1 MFLTALFLITTCLL
15 IVCTAQEKCE
25 IFPRNPIIPYG
36 FDLTLFLKAPASS
49 DCHSKMQSHLS
60 KIFWTLNKKKIDE
73 RFYDFNSTV
82 ASVSIH
88 NLSVDRCT
96 VECFIDAA
104 IPVLLNGIF
113 VQTYP
118 LVSSPQN
125 VSCIATLAN
134 KVTCMW
140 DHDEQSTDIKY
151 IVYLKQIKEHLCCS
165 SGKECTFSGPL
176 ILVYNHQ
183 LSVRVVAQNSYEY
196 SAWSNN
202 VVYRRAWDI
211 VQMDQPEDAIAEALP
226 TGLRVTWDI
235 KEAYWIR
242 KETTDYEIQLHEKD
256 SYTEALVK
264 TVENGKINTLE
275 VTEVKP
281 CTNYTVSVRS
291 RYHGSVWSKWS
302 REVTALSY
310 LNVSSLPLYLWRSK
324 SVLDDEGKRT
334 VHVMWKG
341 VPPSCKAFD
350 KYCIF
355 CDSLK
360 LPESFGPYQN
370 HTIIALDKHPHRITV
385 AVFRNDIRLS
395 DASIEVPAMAEEV
408 NLPPVSNISVF
419 VQHGC
424 INITWEKPQ
433 LPVSGYLIVWNSTAK
448 NHMWQQTQNTSFT
461 LKDEPFTL
469 YTISLTPLYEDNPGN
484 EITLHNCSPGR
495 DLTAVSNVQ
504 VTGFSDKHAEI
515 HWLPLLPSQCCAF
528 VLNYTVFYQTYN
540 ETKSRNVTVGPS
552 QHYVILE
559 DLQARTTYSI
569 YIMANT
575 VASSSKSVPII
586 FSTKPS
592 KYYLIVL
599 ALCCVALILLSMLAV
614 MIQRKVLSK
623 KIPDPRFSSLSMWP
637 SDKFRNPW
645 KLLPVP
651 GGRDTEKIL
660 PCHVDGEVISVSSET
675 VTAALK
681 TLADIQN
688 IATDTE
694 TPSQSRITQE
704 SASFSN
710 KGQLTNAGKE
720 QRVIPS
726 LDFQTSGV
734 SHQEFPLP
742 PIQSPYRTQ
751 TPLSSPLES
760 PNKSQWSDETET
772 LLTPKLKNTNYFTS
786 YVTMDMI
793 EPGKHQ
799 PSEVFLTFQ

>member
-1 MFLTALFLITTCLL
+1 MFLNALFLITTCFL

-36 FDLTLFLKAPASS
+36 FNLTLFLKAPSSS
-49 DCHSKMQSHLS
+49 DCHSKMQFHLS
-60 KIFWTLNKKKIDE
+60 KIFWTLNKRKIDE

-88 NLSVDRCT
+88 NLSVDRGT

-104 IPVLLNGIF
+104 TPVLLHGVF

-125 VSCIATLAN
+125 VSCIATMNFSAT
-134 KVTCMW
+134 VTCMW
-140 DHDEQSTDIKY
+140 DHDQHSTDIKY
-151 IVYLKQIKEHLCCS
+151 TVYLKQKKEHWCNSLE
-165 SGKECTFSGPL
+165 KNCTFPENFTL
-176 ILVYNHQ
+176 NLDHQ
-183 LSVRVVAQNSYEY
+183 LSIRVVAQNSDKY
-196 SAWSNN
+196 SAFSNN
-202 VVYRRAWDI
+202 VIYRSGWDI
-211 VQMDQPEDAIAEALP
+211 FQMDQPGDVIAEALS
-226 TGLRVTWDI
+226 TGLRVTWEI
-235 KEAYWIR
+235 EEIFHIR
-242 KETTDYEIQLHEKD
+242 NDLTECEIQLHEKD
-256 SYTEALVK
+256 SYTEALVTSVK
-264 TVENGKINTLE
+264 NCEINTLE

-281 CTNYTVSVRS
+281 CTNYSVSMRK
-291 RYHGSVWSKWS
+291 RFHGAVWSKWS
-302 REVTALSY
+302 HEVTALSY

-350 KYCIF
+350 EYCIF
-355 CDSLK
+355 YDFLRLK
-360 LPESFGPYQN
+360 CFGPYQN
-370 HTIIALDKHPHRITV
+370 HTFIALDKHPHRITL

-395 DASIEVPAMAEEV
+395 DTSIEVPALAEEI

-424 INITWEKPQ
+424 ISITWEKPR

-448 NHMWQQTQNTSFT
+448 NHMWQQTQKTSFT

-469 YTISLTPLYEDNPGN
+469 YTISLIPLYEDGPGN
-484 EITLHNCSPGR
+484 EITLHNCSPER
-495 DLTAVSNVQ
+495 KLTAVSNVQ

-515 HWLPLLPSQCCAF
+515 RWLPLLPSQCCAF

-559 DLQARTTYSI
+559 DLQPRTTYSI

-575 VASSSKSVPII
+575 VAASSKSVPII
-586 FSTKPS
+586 FSTKNS
-592 KYYLIVL
+592 KYYLIVITI
-599 ALCCVALILLSMLAV
+599 CCVALILLSTLAV

-637 SDKFRNPW
+637 SDKCRNPW
-645 KLLPVP
+645 SLLPVP
-651 GGRDTEKIL
+651 GGGDTEKIL
-660 PCHVDGEVISVSSET
+660 PCHVDGEFISVSSKT

-688 IATDTE
+688 IATHTE
-694 TPSQSRITQE
+694 TPSQSQITQE
-704 SASFSN
+704 SGSFSN
-710 KGQLTNAGKE
+710 RQLTRSGKE
-720 QRVIPS
+720 QRVLPS

-734 SHQEFPLP
+734 SHQEFPP
-742 PIQSPYRTQ
+742 PIQSPYRKQ

-760 PNKSQWSDETET
+760 PNKPPWSDETET

-786 YVTMDMI
+786 YVTMDMM

-799 PSEVFLTFQ
+799 PSEVFF